1 MVTWFRRM
9 ERQWVLLPPPGFLL
23 TDVMISK
30 CGEEVGCS

>member
-9 ERQWVLLPPPGFLL
+9 ERQWVLLSPTSFLL

-30 CGEEVGCS
+30 RGEEVGCS